1 MSNYA
6 FDRKPYMPTTS
17 SCLVGPRAESI
28 SMSCEQ
34 WFEVVGYMAR
44 PGRVSSF
51 EAEIPKDGRD
61 KVFENLFPGQVYRPI
76 ELGDTPSGLPNKLGA
91 QFRINFASLDN
102 CPAVLNDSI
111 RAGNGGCVG
120 RINKIELYEP
130 MRIWLQKYLE
140 DKYKGAHIVTVDSHA
155 RTLDVIL
162 EDYGMID
169 HYPQT
174 VGLDIQIDVL
184 GIIVKGGKSAIAFI
198 EAKKTQLNLH
208 DLGQLWAYCKLCDPA
223 EAFLLSSAGIGSL
236 NKILNNLSR
245 TDLLDFGD
253 GRKIK
258 KMQVAKWD
266 ITSNSIDFRTLVP
279 RI

>member
-1 MSNYA
+1 MLNLIIPVKMIHIYRKKFVDSTLIRGQTWQRYLAMASNV
-6 FDRKPYMPTTS
+6 KK
-17 SCLVGPRAESI
+17 E
-28 SMSCEQ
+28 
-34 WFEVVGYMAR
+34 
-44 PGRVSSF
+44 
-51 EAEIPKDGRD
+51 
-61 KVFENLFPGQVYRPI
+61 
-76 ELGDTPSGLPNKLGA
+76 
-91 QFRINFASLDN
+91 
-102 CPAVLNDSI
+102 
-111 RAGNGGCVG
+111 
-120 RINKIELYEP
+120 IELYEP